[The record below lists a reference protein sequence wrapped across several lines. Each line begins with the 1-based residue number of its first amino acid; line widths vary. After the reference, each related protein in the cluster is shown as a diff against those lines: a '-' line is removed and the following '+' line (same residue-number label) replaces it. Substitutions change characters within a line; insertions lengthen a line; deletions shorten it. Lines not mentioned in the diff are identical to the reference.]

1 MRPVLVIQSE
11 VLNHSSYANT
21 IVLPLTTQLID
32 DAEPL
37 RFRVAKREE
46 LTQDSDVL
54 IGHIRSIDNNRFT
67 EKLAKVSAEEMRKIL
82 LLLYEI
88 LD

>member
-1 MRPVLVIQSE
+1 MRPVLVVQSDL
-11 VLNHSSYANT
+11 LNESEYGST

-37 RFRVAKREE
+37 RFRISKREKLE
-46 LTQDSDVL
+46 YDSDTL
-54 IGHIRSIDNNRFT
+54 IGHIRSIDNNRFI
-67 EKLAKVSAEEMRKIL
+67 EKLAGITEDEMHQIMKM
-82 LLLYEI
+82 LYEI